1 MIFTEHRLCENCV
14 GRDDVI
20 GSERNGRF
28 SPTSIYQTSQSIIHQ
43 QLVDQPLDKFSHET
57 FSQLAAFEYRV
68 GSSSQDGSRK
78 IQEGCG
84 TGEQSYE

>member
-1 MIFTEHRLCENCV
+1 MIFTEQRLAKIVWDGMTSVE
-14 GRDDVI
+14 
-20 GSERNGRF
+20 SERNGRF
-28 SPTSIYQTSQSIIHQ
+28 SPTSIYQTSQSIIYQ
-43 QLVDQPLDKFSHET
+43 QLVDQPLDKLSHET
-57 FSQLAAFEYRV
+57 FSQLAAFESRL